1 MKIGDIKLENNVFL
15 APMAGITDTAFRL
28 LCKQQGCG
36 LVYTEMVSAKGLYYG
51 SKKTQEL
58 TRTEPGERP
67 AVVQIFG
74 SDPGLMAEAAARL
87 CEEGADMIDINMGCP
102 TPKIVKNGEGAALM
116 LKPHLVGEIVQRVSS
131 SINKPL
137 TVKIRKGW
145 DEHTINAVDIALI
158 AQEKGAAAIA
168 IHGRTREQF
177 YSGRADWDIIRQVKE
192 RVHIPVIGNGD
203 IFTPQDAVDML
214 NKTGCDAVMI
224 GRAARGN
231 PWIFSQAIAYIQNG
245 QLTDPPGSSEIMDMI
260 RRHIS
265 LMVRYKG
272 EKVTVREMRKHI
284 GWYVKGLRNASLIR
298 NEVNRAESLNQLL
311 DILQSYIEEN
321 REHL

>member
-67 AVVQIFG
+67 AAVQIFG
-74 SDPGLMAEAAARL
+74 SDPGLMAEVAARL

-192 RVHIPVIGNGD
+192 RVYIPVIGNGD